1 MSTDKPAFDPTPR
14 QALGKATDAV
24 WHPTLPRDHEDRAP
38 LSTGATSDALLGPKR
53 DKLVALNVEVPK
65 SIRKAL
71 KTEADKR
78 GMSLDQLITMLA
90 RNYLGR

>member
-1 MSTDKPAFDPTPR
+1 MSNDKPAFDPTPR
-14 QALGKATDAV
+14 AALGKASDAV
-24 WHPTLPRDHEDRAP
+24 LHPTMPRDHEDRAP

-53 DKLVALNVEVPK
+53 DKLVELNIEVPK

-71 KTEADKR
+71 KSEADKR
-78 GMSLDQLITMLA
+78 GLSVDQLITMLA

>member
-1 MSTDKPAFDPTPR
+1 MSNQKPAFDPTPR
-14 QALGKATDAV
+14 PALTKSNDAV
-24 WHPTLPRDHEDRAP
+24 VHPTLPRDHEERAP

-53 DKLVALNVEVPK
+53 DKLVELNVEVPK

-71 KTEADKR
+71 KTEAEKR
-78 GMSLDQLITMLA
+78 GMSVDQLITMLA